1 METIFCGNPQTALF
15 NIVQKRKTEKSAL
28 NKRLEPRY
36 YSDREITEI
45 FNPVKDSEPEIKAVN
60 YALGNFARKISNGDL
75 WYEDCYLTG
84 VLYYVNQRKIGYS
97 HKAGLTFSY
106 RAMLRAYYR
115 EFLTSIGRNSI
126 DVINDQ
132 NQEFG
137 FDIFPF
143 PDQTCDNLDYQTAF
157 VGLLSK
163 LRNQRQADILTLF
176 STGFNL
182 KEISNLL
189 GIQYYTVRRELC
201 NIRNLVKR

>member
-15 NIVQKRKTEKSAL
+15 NIVQKRKTEKAGL
-28 NKRLEPRY
+28 NKRLEPRS
-36 YSDREITEI
+36 YSDREISAMFKPTKES
-45 FNPVKDSEPEIKAVN
+45 NPEIKAVN
-60 YALGNFARKISNGDL
+60 YALNNFARKISNGDL

-106 RAMLRAYYR
+106 KAMLRAYFR

-126 DVINDQ
+126 DVLSDQ

-137 FDIFPF
+137 FDIFPA
-143 PDQTCDNLDYQTAF
+143 PDRTGESLDYQTAF
-157 VGLLSK
+157 IGLLSK
-163 LRNQRQADILTLF
+163 LRNQKQADILALF
-176 STGFNL
+176 ATGFNL